1 MTEAD
6 RNYYI
11 EWLLVRY
18 QNKSRSYFE
27 SMTDRELIEEYER
40 ALSL

>member
-1 MTEAD
+1 MTTED

-11 EWLLVRY
+11 DWLLVRY
-18 QNKSRSYFE
+18 EFKSRSYFE
-27 SMTDRELIEEYER
+27 SMTDRELVDEYER